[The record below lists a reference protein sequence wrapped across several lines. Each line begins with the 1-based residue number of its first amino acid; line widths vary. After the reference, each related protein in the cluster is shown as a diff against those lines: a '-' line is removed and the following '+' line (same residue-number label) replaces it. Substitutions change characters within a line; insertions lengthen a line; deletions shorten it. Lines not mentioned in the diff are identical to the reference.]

1 MTLSSGSGSGSSSRT
16 WDGSGRAGRSASVG
30 RARVAFALE
39 HGTQVLNLTHGCLLA
54 EGSLFRRVGVGRVRA
69 GKGSAGATSR
79 SLKGSYS
86 SAGERRSEGIDVISL
101 GMGWDGWDEVLSGYE
116 RQTIRRRSH
125 RHRTVHHLTHGT
137 GWMGSS
143 GGLVSGLR
151 GLADR
156 QGVPLGAGLA
166 RYSCMRFRVHAVP
179 ASRCIRP
186 VPRGAWIREVRW
198 RWKARDC
205 RRVVLVMLRWA
216 VAE

>member
-1 MTLSSGSGSGSSSRT
+1 M
-16 WDGSGRAGRSASVG
+16 
-30 RARVAFALE
+30 
-39 HGTQVLNLTHGCLLA
+39 
-54 EGSLFRRVGVGRVRA
+54 RA
-69 GKGSAGATSR
+69 GKGSAGETSR

-101 GMGWDGWDEVLSGYE
+101 GMDGMGWDEVLSGYE

-125 RHRTVHHLTHGT
+125 RHRTVHHPTHGT

-198 RWKARDC
+198 RARDWHPPAGSPVGWC
-205 RRVVLVMLRWA
+205 WLCCAGLLQNNRGRDQRMESGIGFRRAALHYTLP
-216 VAE
+216 